1 MIYAD
6 IIVDISHE
14 KLDRSFQYRVP
25 KELEAEIQLG
35 MVVTIPFG
43 NGNHERKGYVTGLSD
58 KPAFDISKMKE
69 LHGICSS
76 EETTEE
82 RLIALAAWM
91 KNRYGST
98 MVQALKTVLPVR
110 EKISVEILCCGG
122 ASLFDDAR
130 GGAHSVLAGLVDGLL
145 LLLRE
150 LAEHPRRQVVIRAR
164 FLADADLDARE
175 ILASEVINDVFQAIL
190 AACRTFRAHSKRADV
205 ERNIVRQ
212 HDNALWRDFV
222 ERRRVA
228 DRLAGQIHE
237 RLRFKEQ
244 HALSAEHSLPRE
256 RLELH
261 AVDFLAG
268 TRTIALKRTE
278 TSVVARVVVLAAGV
292 AQTDHDPLDR
302 LHRFCGLFF
311 L

>member
-110 EKISVEILCCGG
+110 
-122 ASLFDDAR
+122 
-130 GGAHSVLAGLVDGLL
+130 
-145 LLLRE
+145 
-150 LAEHPRRQVVIRAR
+150 
-164 FLADADLDARE
+164 
-175 ILASEVINDVFQAIL
+175 
-190 AACRTFRAHSKRADV
+190 
-205 ERNIVRQ
+205 
-212 HDNALWRDFV
+212 
-222 ERRRVA
+222 
-228 DRLAGQIHE
+228 
-237 RLRFKEQ
+237 
-244 HALSAEHSLPRE
+244 
-256 RLELH
+256 
-261 AVDFLAG
+261 
-268 TRTIALKRTE
+268 
-278 TSVVARVVVLAAGV
+278 AAGSGTGEW
-292 AQTDHDPLDR
+292 QMQSQGETGSGTSER
-302 LHRFCGLFF
+302 EETGLYKSVQRTWDDSICYKAAGGSGCSAGDTG
-311 L
+311 

>member
-76 EETTEE
+76 EETTEK

-110 EKISVEILCCGG
+110 EKVKAKEKRYIVLNMDVAAGERRCNDRIFLC
-122 ASLFDDAR
+122 
-130 GGAHSVLAGLVDGLL
+130 
-145 LLLRE
+145 
-150 LAEHPRRQVVIRAR
+150 
-164 FLADADLDARE
+164 
-175 ILASEVINDVFQAIL
+175 
-190 AACRTFRAHSKRADV
+190 
-205 ERNIVRQ
+205 VRQ
-212 HDNALWRDFV
+212 HEGSGR
-222 ERRRVA
+222 
-228 DRLAGQIHE
+228 
-237 RLRFKEQ
+237 
-244 HALSAEHSLPRE
+244 
-256 RLELH
+256 
-261 AVDFLAG
+261 
-268 TRTIALKRTE
+268 
-278 TSVVARVVVLAAGV
+278 AAGSGTGEWQMQSQGKTGSG
-292 AQTDHDPLDR
+292 ASEREET
-302 LHRFCGLFF
+302 GLYKSVQRTWDDSICYKAAGGSGCSAGDTG
-311 L
+311 

>member
-110 EKISVEILCCGG
+110 EKVKAKEKRYIVLNMDVAAAEQLAKKLQEKGQDIKIIS
-122 ASLFDDAR
+122 ADDFYKIIGFQKKDFSAR
-130 GGAHSVLAGLVDGLL
+130 PH
-145 LLLRE
+145 
-150 LAEHPRRQVVIRAR
+150 
-164 FLADADLDARE
+164 
-175 ILASEVINDVFQAIL
+175 FQEWT
-190 AACRTFRAHSKRADV
+190 AAYPST
-205 ERNIVRQ
+205 
-212 HDNALWRDFV
+212 
-222 ERRRVA
+222 
-228 DRLAGQIHE
+228 
-237 RLRFKEQ
+237 
-244 HALSAEHSLPRE
+244 
-256 RLELH
+256 
-261 AVDFLAG
+261 
-268 TRTIALKRTE
+268 
-278 TSVVARVVVLAAGV
+278 GV
-292 AQTDHDPLDR
+292 
-302 LHRFCGLFF
+302 G
-311 L
+311 

>member
-91 KNRYGST
+91 KETNGST
-98 MVQALKTVLPVR
+98 MIQAMKTVLPVKDKVR
-110 EKISVEILCCGG
+110 AKEKKLIFFTGEK
-122 ASLFDDAR
+122 AR
-130 GGAHSVLAGLVDGLL
+130 
-145 LLLRE
+145 
-150 LAEHPRRQVVIRAR
+150 
-164 FLADADLDARE
+164 
-175 ILASEVINDVFQAIL
+175 
-190 AACRTFRAHSKRADV
+190 
-205 ERNIVRQ
+205 
-212 HDNALWRDFV
+212 
-222 ERRRVA
+222 
-228 DRLAGQIHE
+228 
-237 RLRFKEQ
+237 
-244 HALSAEHSLPRE
+244 
-256 RLELH
+256 
-261 AVDFLAG
+261 
-268 TRTIALKRTE
+268 
-278 TSVVARVVVLAAGV
+278 
-292 AQTDHDPLDR
+292 AQ
-302 LHRFCGLFF
+302 
-311 L
+311 

>member
-1 MIYAD
+1 M
-6 IIVDISHE
+6 DISHE

-110 EKISVEILCCGG
+110 EKVKAKEKRYI
-122 ASLFDDAR
+122 
-130 GGAHSVLAGLVDGLL
+130 VLNMDVAA
-145 LLLRE
+145 
-150 LAEHPRRQVVIRAR
+150 AEQ
-164 FLADADLDARE
+164 
-175 ILASEVINDVFQAIL
+175 L
-190 AACRTFRAHSKRADV
+190 AAELESGRCKGKTGSGAFEREETGLYKSVQRTWDDSSCDKAVGGSGCS
-205 ERNIVRQ
+205 
-212 HDNALWRDFV
+212 
-222 ERRRVA
+222 
-228 DRLAGQIHE
+228 AG
-237 RLRFKEQ
+237 
-244 HALSAEHSLPRE
+244 
-256 RLELH
+256 
-261 AVDFLAG
+261 DTG
-268 TRTIALKRTE
+268 
-278 TSVVARVVVLAAGV
+278 
-292 AQTDHDPLDR
+292 
-302 LHRFCGLFF
+302 
-311 L
+311 

>member
-43 NGNHERKGYVTGLSD
+43 NGNHERKGYVIGLSD

-82 RLIALAAWM
+82 RLIALAVWM

-110 EKISVEILCCGG
+110 EKVKAKEKRYIVLNMDVAAAEQLQSQGETGSGTSEREETGLYKSVQRTWDDSICYKASGG
-122 ASLFDDAR
+122 SGCSAGDTGRSL
-130 GGAHSVLAGLVDGLL
+130 SNAG
-145 LLLRE
+145 RW
-150 LAEHPRRQVVIRAR
+150 
-164 FLADADLDARE
+164 F
-175 ILASEVINDVFQAIL
+175 
-190 AACRTFRAHSKRADV
+190 
-205 ERNIVRQ
+205 
-212 HDNALWRDFV
+212 
-222 ERRRVA
+222 
-228 DRLAGQIHE
+228 
-237 RLRFKEQ
+237 
-244 HALSAEHSLPRE
+244 
-256 RLELH
+256 
-261 AVDFLAG
+261 
-268 TRTIALKRTE
+268 
-278 TSVVARVVVLAAGV
+278 
-292 AQTDHDPLDR
+292 
-302 LHRFCGLFF
+302 
-311 L
+311 

>member
-91 KNRYGST
+91 KETYGST
-98 MVQALKTVLPVR
+98 MIQALKTVLPVKDKVR
-110 EKISVEILCCGG
+110 AKEKKLIFFTGEK
-122 ASLFDDAR
+122 AR
-130 GGAHSVLAGLVDGLL
+130 AQKLL
-145 LLLRE
+145 EE
-150 LAEHPRRQVVIRAR
+150 LEE
-164 FLADADLDARE
+164 L
-175 ILASEVINDVFQAIL
+175 
-190 AACRTFRAHSKRADV
+190 
-205 ERNIVRQ
+205 
-212 HDNALWRDFV
+212 
-222 ERRRVA
+222 RRRLQA
-228 DRLAGQIHE
+228 
-237 RLRFKEQ
+237 LR
-244 HALSAEHSLPRE
+244 P
-256 RLELH
+256 
-261 AVDFLAG
+261 DNP
-268 TRTIALKRTE
+268 
-278 TSVVARVVVLAAGV
+278 
-292 AQTDHDPLDR
+292 PLWS
-302 LHRFCGLFF
+302 HR
-311 L
+311 

>member
-43 NGNHERKGYVTGLSD
+43 NGNHERKGYVIGLSD

-110 EKISVEILCCGG
+110 EKVKAKEKRYI
-122 ASLFDDAR
+122 
-130 GGAHSVLAGLVDGLL
+130 VLNMDVAA
-145 LLLRE
+145 
-150 LAEHPRRQVVIRAR
+150 AEQ
-164 FLADADLDARE
+164 L
-175 ILASEVINDVFQAIL
+175 N
-190 AACRTFRAHSKRADV
+190 
-205 ERNIVRQ
+205 
-212 HDNALWRDFV
+212 W
-222 ERRRVA
+222 RVA
-228 DRLAGQIHE
+228 DAKPGQDWFG
-237 RLRFKEQ
+237 RF
-244 HALSAEHSLPRE
+244 
-256 RLELH
+256 
-261 AVDFLAG
+261 
-268 TRTIALKRTE
+268 
-278 TSVVARVVVLAAGV
+278 
-292 AQTDHDPLDR
+292 
-302 LHRFCGLFF
+302 
-311 L
+311 

>member
-91 KNRYGST
+91 KNRKGQSKRETLYSTEYGCGSGRAAGSGT
-98 MVQALKTVLPVR
+98 GEWQMQSQGKTG
-110 EKISVEILCCGG
+110 SG
-122 ASLFDDAR
+122 ASEREETGLYKSVQRTWDD
-130 GGAHSVLAGLVDGLL
+130 SSCD
-145 LLLRE
+145 
-150 LAEHPRRQVVIRAR
+150 
-164 FLADADLDARE
+164 
-175 ILASEVINDVFQAIL
+175 
-190 AACRTFRAHSKRADV
+190 K
-205 ERNIVRQ
+205 
-212 HDNALWRDFV
+212 
-222 ERRRVA
+222 
-228 DRLAGQIHE
+228 
-237 RLRFKEQ
+237 
-244 HALSAEHSLPRE
+244 
-256 RLELH
+256 
-261 AVDFLAG
+261 
-268 TRTIALKRTE
+268 
-278 TSVVARVVVLAAGV
+278 AAGGSGCS
-292 AQTDHDPLDR
+292 AGDT
-302 LHRFCGLFF
+302 G
-311 L
+311 